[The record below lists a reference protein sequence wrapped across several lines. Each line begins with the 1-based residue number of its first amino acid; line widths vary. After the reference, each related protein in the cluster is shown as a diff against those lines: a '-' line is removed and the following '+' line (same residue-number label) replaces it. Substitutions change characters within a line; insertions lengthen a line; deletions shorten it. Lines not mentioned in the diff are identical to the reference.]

1 MRISEW
7 GGTFSVCWTLVYTR
21 ILNVVSDV
29 LAACFTGFA
38 NLERKVVAATLL
50 RDYRIS
56 FVDKDA
62 GKNVKT
68 LRLPLLTMEVGELL
82 VRIEPRSKQ

>member
-1 MRISEW
+1 M
-7 GGTFSVCWTLVYTR
+7 CWTLAYAR
-21 ILNVVSDV
+21 IFDVVSDV

-62 GKNVKT
+62 AKNVKT
-68 LRLPLLTMEVGELL
+68 LHVPLLTMESGELL